1 MLITGCKEQNME
13 RLHGYSYM
21 ELTERRLRKRL
32 EKKDFKSPVND
43 DDDDDDKVAPGLKV
57 TFSVVDHHLLPCLHT
72 SE

>member
-1 MLITGCKEQNME
+1 MLITGCMEQNME
-13 RLHGYSYM
+13 LLHGYSYM

-32 EKKDFKSPVND
+32 EKKDYKSPVN
-43 DDDDDDKVAPGLKV
+43 DDDDDKVAPGLKV

>member
-1 MLITGCKEQNME
+1 
-13 RLHGYSYM
+13 M

-32 EKKDFKSPVND
+32 EKKDFKSPVNDD